1 MATKTITITVD
12 AYKRLRSKKA
22 SNESF
27 TDIILKLT
35 RKKDT
40 LAYIRSMKPSTEL
53 ADNIEKAMQLEQAK
67 KVRHLLETLDILELS
82 IAASETFGKLSI
94 DFRKKGNDIGDFDL
108 LIASIALTH
117 GEPLLTK
124 NANHFSRVPGLAVET
139 Y

>member
-1 MATKTITITVD
+1 MDNMATKTITITLD

-53 ADNIEKAMQLEQAK
+53 ADNIEKAMRKTRKE
-67 KVRHLLETLDILELS
+67 
-82 IAASETFGKLSI
+82 KL
-94 DFRKKGNDIGDFDL
+94 REVDL
-108 LIASIALTH
+108 
-117 GEPLLTK
+117 
-124 NANHFSRVPGLAVET
+124 
-139 Y
+139 